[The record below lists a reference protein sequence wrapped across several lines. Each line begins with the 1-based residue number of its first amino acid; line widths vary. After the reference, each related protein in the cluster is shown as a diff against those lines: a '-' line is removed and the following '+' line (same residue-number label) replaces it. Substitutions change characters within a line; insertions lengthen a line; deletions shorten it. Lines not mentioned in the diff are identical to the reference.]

1 MTGDQGNSGDGS
13 GPSDSRPGGAGS
25 SEELRHRKLS
35 AVALLWGLG
44 DAGMGFD
51 AHPSE
56 TAVNRDS
63 SVRHPAAPSAGIT
76 NRSGSKG
83 HVGVGAGSGAGRGA
97 PGRRDLG
104 RSSISGVEGGE
115 PGDWVPPQSFD
126 EYRLIR
132 LLGRGSMGSVYLA
145 HDDVLDRP
153 VAVKFIGNVAP
164 DAEDRERFLVE
175 ARAVA
180 RIQHPNVMVIY
191 RVGELEGHPFL
202 ITEYIRGKSLA
213 DLTVPLPWRKVL
225 ELGIGLARG
234 LATAHR
240 MGVLHRDIK
249 LANAVLSE
257 DGEIKLLDFSLAK
270 LLDETGPELISEP
283 VEQDVDA
290 SKRAA
295 VSAVER
301 HLSEGRSGRPGRVN
315 RMAETVKVSAVLEAA
330 AAASAAAASAAV
342 ASAAEVQTEG
352 TGTWMR
358 RSSLTQAGTLL
369 GTPHYM
375 APELWRAEAASRCSD
390 VYALGVLLYILC
402 AGRPPTEA
410 TSPVELATRVQEQEP
425 RPLLERAPRVD
436 PRLAAIID
444 RCLRRD
450 RFARFASADDLRSAL
465 EQLTPMGRELAV
477 PEGNPYR
484 GLQAF
489 EAQHRAL
496 FFGRASEI
504 RAVVERLRSE
514 ALVVVAGDSG
524 SGKSSLCRAGVL
536 PLVEEGGLEPGRSWA
551 SAVMTPGRYPLQTL
565 VATLAGLFDMTEET
579 VSALIAG
586 EPEAL
591 IRAMR
596 KQLGDVR
603 GRLLFIDQLEELV
616 TLGEATQVS
625 VVGTVLARLAS
636 GIPGL
641 RLVTTVRGDFLTRVA
656 TIPALGDEIGRAI
669 YLLRPLSPEG
679 AREAIV
685 GPATTKSVSFESE
698 ALVDDLVKA
707 GSRGSL
713 PLLQFAL
720 AELWEIRDK
729 ASALITAADL
739 TKIGGVTGALARH
752 ADGTLAQLLPAQ
764 RRAGRRVLMRLV
776 TLEDT
781 RASLTEDEL
790 TAGEAPAK
798 AALGALVNARLV
810 VAREVGERVV
820 FEIAH
825 EALLAGWSTL
835 RGWLDE
841 ERESRAVR
849 HRLELAVT
857 DWDRLGR
864 SRDGLWTTVQLKE
877 TALLEPETLR
887 PHERDFLDASRAAMA
902 RGRRLRRAAI
912 VLLPAIA
919 LLTYGGI
926 WFKGQLDLGRTIDA
940 HLAAAA
946 SGVEDAEQLRRSS
959 DGAHAQALELFANAN
974 TSAAEALWEQYRGDL
989 ERLDATL
996 GSAAQELETAL
1007 VRDSSRDDV
1016 RARLADVLYR
1026 RSLVIEEL
1034 REPGRLAELLARL
1047 QLYDTSGER
1056 WARWN
1061 APAELRVASD
1071 PPGAVVTV
1079 ERYVTGPKGRRV
1091 PTLERNVVTAEP
1103 TAVSLAP
1110 GSYRLILQQ
1119 PGYETVYYP
1128 LSVAR
1133 DERLDVT
1140 VPMPREDT
1148 IPAGFVYMP
1157 PGRFLYGSGD
1167 AAALRAFLTAEPMRV
1182 MQSDAFLV
1190 ARLETTNA
1198 EYLEF
1203 LEALTPEARA
1213 ARLGPPE
1220 VAHWTTGLG
1229 LSQRPDGTWQFE
1241 LQLGEERQVVSRGEK
1256 VRLPREGLVDWTL
1269 LPVAGLSWADAE
1281 AYVGWLDHSG
1291 KFPGARFCS
1300 EREWERAARGAD
1312 DRTYPHGDSLAIG
1325 EANFGGQQAGVM
1337 LAPSPG
1343 GTYPASQSP
1352 FGVHDLAG
1360 GVNEWVSS
1368 IDDSQGKIV
1377 RGGGY
1382 AFDVTSCSA
1391 INRAPIEPNLRVVK
1405 PGVRVCVSVPSTG

>member
-1 MTGDQGNSGDGS
+1 MTGNAGPPGSSGPNGKGS
-13 GPSDSRPGGAGS
+13 GNAD
-25 SEELRHRKLS
+25 EEARRRLS
-35 AVALLWGLG
+35 AVALLWRSEE
-44 DAGMGFD
+44 AGVGSD
-51 AHPSE
+51 AHPPE
-56 TAVNRDS
+56 KAVTRES
-63 SVRHPAAPSAGIT
+63 SVRHPAAGVGINGIM
-76 NRSGSKG
+76 NRSSSKG
-83 HVGVGAGSGAGRGA
+83 QAAAGVVRGA
-97 PGRRDLG
+97 PGRRGDLG
-104 RSSISGVEGGE
+104 RSNSNGSSMSGLDGSE
-115 PGDWVPPQSFD
+115 PGDWVPPQTFD

-145 HDDVLDRP
+145 HDDVLDRS

-164 DAEDRERFLVE
+164 DAEDRDRFLVE

-213 DLTVPLPWRKVL
+213 DLTTPLPWRKVL

-257 DGEIKLLDFSLAK
+257 DGEVKLLDFSLAK
-270 LLDETGPELISEP
+270 LLDDTAPELLEEP
-283 VEQDVDA
+283 EETDVAA

-295 VSAVER
+295 ISAVER
-301 HLSEGRSGRPGRVN
+301 HLNEGRAGRRPN
-315 RMAETVKVSAVLEAA
+315 IDRMAETTKVAAALEAA
-330 AAASAAAASAAV
+330 AAAVEA
-342 ASAAEVQTEG
+342 QTESVSG
-352 TGTWMR
+352 WAR

-375 APELWRAEAASRCSD
+375 APELWRAEAATRCSD

-450 RFARFASADDLRSAL
+450 PFARFASADDLRSAL

-496 FFGRASEI
+496 FFGRSTEI
-504 RAVVERLRSE
+504 RAVVERLRGD

-536 PLVEEGGLEPGRSWA
+536 PVVEEGGLEPGRSWA

-565 VATLAGLFDMTEET
+565 VATLAGLFAMTEET

-591 IRAMR
+591 IRALR

-603 GRLLFIDQLEELV
+603 GRLIFVDQLEELV
-616 TLGEATQVS
+616 TLGEASQVA

-641 RLVTTVRGDFLTRVA
+641 RLITTVRGDFLTRVA
-656 TIPALGDEIGRAI
+656 QIPALGDEIGRAI

-685 GPATTKSVSFESE
+685 GPAQTKGVSFESE
-698 ALVDDLVKA
+698 MLVDVLVQA

-720 AELWEIRDK
+720 AELWEIRDR
-729 ASALITAADL
+729 ASAVISAADL

-752 ADGTLAQLLPAQ
+752 ADGALAQLLPVQ

-798 AALGALVNARLV
+798 AALSALVNARLV

-857 DWDRLGR
+857 DWERLGR
-864 SRDGLWTTVQLKE
+864 SHDGLWTQVQLQE
-877 TALLEPETLR
+877 TTLLEPETLR
-887 PHERDFLDASRAAMA
+887 PREREFLDASQAAMA

-919 LLTYGGI
+919 LATYGGL
-926 WFKGQLDLGRTIDA
+926 WLSAKLELGRTIDA
-940 HLAAAA
+940 HVATARAQ
-946 SGVEDAEQLRRSS
+946 AEATEEMQRSS
-959 DGAHAQALELFANAN
+959 DMVRDQALTLFDGGDMMAGN
-974 TSAAEALWEQYRGDL
+974 SLWERYRSEVGRVDTDL
-989 ERLDATL
+989 GHAAQKLESALVLDA
-996 GSAAQELETAL
+996 
-1007 VRDSSRDDV
+1007 SRDDV
-1016 RARLADVLYR
+1016 RADLADVLYR
-1026 RSLVIEEL
+1026 RALVVEQLHEHT
-1034 REPGRLAELLARL
+1034 RLPDLLARL
-1047 QLYDTSGER
+1047 ELYDVSGER
-1056 WARWN
+1056 MRRWSE
-1061 APAELRVASD
+1061 PAELRVTSEPA
-1071 PPGAVVTV
+1071 GAVVTI
-1079 ERYVTGPKGRRV
+1079 ERYLPGERGQRV
-1091 PTLERNVVTAEP
+1091 ISFVRNVDTTTPSEV
-1103 TAVSLAP
+1103 AVEP
-1110 GSYRLILQQ
+1110 GSYRLIFQL
-1119 PGYETVYYP
+1119 PGHETVYYP
-1128 LSVAR
+1128 LTLGRAEPLELVVA
-1133 DERLDVT
+1133 L
-1140 VPMPREDT
+1140 PAADT
-1148 IPAGFVYMP
+1148 LPAGYVHVP
-1157 PGRFLYGSGD
+1157 AGRFLYGSVDGD
-1167 AAALRAFLTAEPMRV
+1167 VIRSFFTAEPAR
-1182 MQSDAFLV
+1182 SKHTDAYLI
-1190 ARLETTNA
+1190 ARNETTNA

-1203 LEALTPEARA
+1203 LDALSPEARA
-1213 ARLGPPE
+1213 LRTAGI
-1220 VAHWTTGLG
+1220 HDWDTGLG
-1229 LSQRPDGTWQFE
+1229 LTPLPTGGWQFT
-1241 LQLGEERQVVSRGEK
+1241 LKIGDSKQQAVRGEK
-1256 VRLPREGLVDWTL
+1256 VRLPGDTGIDWAQ
-1269 LPVAGLSWADAE
+1269 LPVAGLTWADAE
-1281 AYVGWLDHSG
+1281 AYVRWLDSSG
-1291 KFPGARFCS
+1291 RLTGARICS
-1300 EREWERAARGAD
+1300 EWEWERAARGAD
-1312 DRTYPHGDSLAIG
+1312 DRRYPHGDVLAIG
-1325 EANFGGQQAGVM
+1325 DANFGVQQAGVPM
-1337 LAPSPG
+1337 APAVVGSF
-1343 GTYPASQSP
+1343 PASYSP
-1352 FGVHDLAG
+1352 FGLHDMTGNVL
-1360 GVNEWVSS
+1360 EWVTSR
-1368 IDDSQGKIV
+1368 DETGGKIA

-1382 AFDVTSCSA
+1382 TYDKNTAS
-1391 INRAPIEPNLRVVK
+1391 IPNRGVLDPTLRHVKVGLRVCATQP
-1405 PGVRVCVSVPSTG
+1405 PGA

>member
-1 MTGDQGNSGDGS
+1 M
-13 GPSDSRPGGAGS
+13 
-25 SEELRHRKLS
+25 
-35 AVALLWGLG
+35 
-44 DAGMGFD
+44 
-51 AHPSE
+51 
-56 TAVNRDS
+56 NRES
-63 SVRHPAAPSAGIT
+63 SVRHAAAPSASIT
-76 NRSGSKG
+76 NRSSSRG
-83 HVGVGAGSGAGRGA
+83 HVASVAGGTAGVGSNPGR
-97 PGRRDLG
+97 GRRDLG
-104 RSSISGVEGGE
+104 RSSINGADGSE

-145 HDDVLDRP
+145 HDDVLDRS
-153 VAVKFIGNVAP
+153 VAVKFIGNIAP

-257 DGEIKLLDFSLAK
+257 DGEVKLLDFSLAK
-270 LLDETGPELISEP
+270 LLDESVPERVSEP
-283 VEQDVDA
+283 QEQDVA
-290 SKRAA
+290 SSKRAA

-301 HLSEGRSGRPGRVN
+301 HLAEGRNGHPGRVN
-315 RMAETVKVSAVLEAA
+315 RMAETIKVAAVLEAA
-330 AAASAAAASAAV
+330 AAAAAAAAGAAV
-342 ASAAEVQTEG
+342 SDVQADTSG
-352 TGTWMR
+352 AWMR

-450 RFARFASADDLRSAL
+450 PFSRFASADDLRSAL

-496 FFGRASEI
+496 FFGRTAEI
-504 RAVVERLRSE
+504 RAVVERLRGE

-591 IRAMR
+591 IRALR

-603 GRLLFIDQLEELV
+603 GRLIFVDQLEELV
-616 TLGEATQVS
+616 TLGEVGQVA

-641 RLVTTVRGDFLTRVA
+641 RLITTVRGDFLTRVA
-656 TIPALGDEIGRAI
+656 QIPALGDEIGRAI

-685 GPATTKSVSFESE
+685 GPAHTKAVSFDSE

-790 TAGEAPAK
+790 TAGEPPAK

-835 RGWLDE
+835 RAWLDE

-849 HRLELAVT
+849 HRLELAVA

-864 SRDGLWTTVQLKE
+864 TRDGIWTTVQLRE

-887 PHERDFLDASRAAMA
+887 PHEREFLDASRVAMA
-902 RGRRLRRAAI
+902 RGRRLRRGAI

-926 WFKGQLDLGRTIDA
+926 WFKGQVDLGRKIDA
-940 HLAAAA
+940 HVAAA
-946 SGVEDAEQLRRSS
+946 SDEVTSAEQLQASAAVLRE
-959 DGAHAQALELFANAN
+959 QALGLFDDAKPTAGE
-974 TSAAEALWEQYRGDL
+974 SLWLQYRGNIAQI
-989 ERLDATL
+989 DASL
-996 GSAAQELETAL
+996 GKAAQELEMGL
-1007 VRDSSRDDV
+1007 VLDASRTDV
-1016 RARLADVLYR
+1016 RASLADVLYR
-1026 RSLVIEEL
+1026 RMLVVEEL
-1034 REPGRLAELLARL
+1034 HEKGRLAELLARL
-1047 QLYDTSGER
+1047 ELYDVEGALWQR
-1056 WARWN
+1056 WT
-1061 APAELRVASD
+1061 APASLRVASE
-1071 PPGAVVTV
+1071 PAGAVVKL
-1079 ERYVTGPKGRRV
+1079 ERYEPGPSGRRV
-1091 PTLERNVVTAEP
+1091 PTFVRNIDPTEP
-1103 TAVSLAP
+1103 GAVEAAP
-1110 GSYRLILQQ
+1110 GSYRLIFQL
-1119 PGYETVYYP
+1119 PGHETVYYP
-1128 LSVAR
+1128 LTATRGEAIELV
-1133 DERLDVT
+1133 
-1140 VPMPREDT
+1140 VPMPREDSLPPGFVF
-1148 IPAGFVYMP
+1148 IPAGQ
-1157 PGRFLYGSGD
+1157 FLYGSVD
-1167 AAALRAFLTAEPMRV
+1167 VEPIRSFFTAEP
-1182 MQSDAFLV
+1182 
-1190 ARLETTNA
+1190 ARALRTDG
-1198 EYLEF
+1198 YLIARHEATYDDYIGF
-1203 LEALTPEARA
+1203 LEALAPEARV
-1213 ARLGPPE
+1213 ARLGPE
-1220 VAHWTTGLG
+1220 LARWETGLG
-1229 LSQRPDGTWQFE
+1229 LLQLPDGAWQFE
-1241 LQLGEERQVVSRGEK
+1241 LKLGDEIQTVARGGK
-1256 VRLPREGLVDWTL
+1256 VRLPGDVVVDWTH
-1269 LPVAGLSWADAE
+1269 LPVAGLTWADAE
-1281 AYVGWLDHSG
+1281 AYVTWLDRSG
-1291 KFPGARFCS
+1291 KLPGARLCS
-1300 EREWERAARGAD
+1300 EREWERAGRGAD
-1312 DRTYPHGDSLAIG
+1312 DRRYPHGDVVLVG
-1325 EANFGGQQAGVM
+1325 DANFGAGQPI
-1337 LAPSPG
+1337 LAPSVVG
-1343 GTYPASQSP
+1343 SYPVSQSP
-1352 FGVHDLAG
+1352 FGLQDMSGNVL
-1360 GVNEWVSS
+1360 EWVTSLDES
-1368 IDDSQGKIV
+1368 AGKIA

-1382 AFDVTSCSA
+1382 AFERNSA
-1391 INRAPIEPNLRVVK
+1391 SVINHSALDPNLRAVK
-1405 PGVRVCVSVPSTG
+1405 AGIRVCISAP